1 MSEIDLTRDQTEASG
16 KPDLTDLGRALTDGT
31 LTSAELTEAAL
42 ARAEEDDALRS
53 SFISLTPDRALE
65 EAQASDARRRAGES
79 RGSLDGIPVAWKDLF
94 DVEGTLTTA
103 GSACRG
109 EEQHAAAD
117 APVVAALAEAGMVCI
132 GKTNLSELA
141 FSGLGTNSHFGTP
154 INPHRA
160 DRVPGGSSSGAAV
173 AVATGAVTSAIGT
186 DTAGSVRVP
195 AALCGVV
202 GYKTSS
208 SRLPREGVFALAPAL
223 DTIGVLA
230 TSVAAC
236 AMVEAAMRGDAPLVP
251 TADQPEQLRLIV
263 PTGVLIEDID
273 PDVAETTERAL
284 SALTD
289 AGASIERRKV
299 SALEATQALF
309 AKHGPLSVADA
320 GRHHSALLDSP
331 AAELLEPI
339 VRQRLEFSLERVE
352 AVERA
357 ADREHRDGGRQYE
370 GVYERGFLRGP
381 FENLLATRDRSFGAA
396 LHHGAEIHDRHRD
409 EGWCCT
415 GGNREV
421 CGGRGQLLGE
431 RQVGGIRH
439 RCGEAERDDAS
450 PGVQIGSAEERGRP
464 RRAFGGA
471 TA

>member
-53 SFISLTPDRALE
+53 SFISLTPDRGLE

-263 PTGVLIEDID
+263 PTGVLIEEID

-339 VRQRLEFSLERVE
+339 VRQRLEAGRAVPAEDYEELLSARSGLQDQLRDELAGALLAFPTVSTTAPVLEGLGDPDTFIAENVRVL
-352 AVERA
+352 RA
-357 ADREHRDGGRQYE
+357 ATLGSYLDTPGITLPTGFGDAGLPVGLLLSAAPDEDRR
-370 GVYERGFLRGP
+370 LI
-381 FENLLATRDRSFGAA
+381 AA
-396 LHHGAEIHDRHRD
+396 AQAAETVLSR
-409 EGWCCT
+409 
-415 GGNREV
+415 
-421 CGGRGQLLGE
+421 L
-431 RQVGGIRH
+431 
-439 RCGEAERDDAS
+439 
-450 PGVQIGSAEERGRP
+450 
-464 RRAFGGA
+464 
-471 TA
+471 